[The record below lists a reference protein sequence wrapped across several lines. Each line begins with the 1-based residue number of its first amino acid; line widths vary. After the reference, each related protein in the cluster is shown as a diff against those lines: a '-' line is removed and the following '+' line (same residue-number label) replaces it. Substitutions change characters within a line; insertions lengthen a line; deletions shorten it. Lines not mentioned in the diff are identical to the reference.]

1 MFEIRL
7 AAAPFY
13 HAIWA
18 ACSRDEKLVLRQLV
32 EEGVVNPRNARVTAH
47 LLRTG
52 IVRRDPVFR
61 PMNTTFRSFILEDLQ
76 SDEILAWEH
85 QGVGLPWNSIATT
98 MFTLVVALAG
108 LVLLT
113 WQQLVYDWIGYVPA
127 LAPAVPTVVKLFAS
141 IQRGVKG
148 EA

>member
-1 MFEIRL
+1 
-7 AAAPFY
+7 
-13 HAIWA
+13 
-18 ACSRDEKLVLRQLV
+18 
-32 EEGVVNPRNARVTAH
+32 
-47 LLRTG
+47 
-52 IVRRDPVFR
+52 
-61 PMNTTFRSFILEDLQ
+61 
-76 SDEILAWEH
+76 
-85 QGVGLPWNSIATT
+85 

>member
-1 MFEIRL
+1 MASPKFNRRRAL
-7 AAAPFY
+7 F
-13 HAIWA
+13 
-18 ACSRDEKLVLRQLV
+18 VL
-32 EEGVVNPRNARVTAH
+32 GK
-47 LLRTG
+47 
-52 IVRRDPVFR
+52 I
-61 PMNTTFRSFILEDLQ
+61 
-76 SDEILAWEH
+76 DEILAWEH